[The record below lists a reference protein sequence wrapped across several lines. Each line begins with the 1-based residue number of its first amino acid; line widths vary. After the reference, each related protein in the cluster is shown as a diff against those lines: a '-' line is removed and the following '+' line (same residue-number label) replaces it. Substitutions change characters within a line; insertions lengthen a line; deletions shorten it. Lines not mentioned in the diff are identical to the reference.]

1 MRFDDSLPAFVKV
14 IADAFGD
21 EAISSAVFVR
31 DAQGVL
37 AAVLDCDLD
46 VEMLSEI
53 QGKARA
59 ALGPYARAEEPVR
72 GKNDPGAERL
82 LNRPTSF
89 VKVGGVNVRLIDRRI
104 VGLDWLA
111 PPKLEGGGVP
121 RVVFFSIK
129 GGVGRSTALCVCAA
143 HLARQGLRVLAIDL
157 DFEAPGLG
165 ATLLRPEELPR
176 YGVVDWLVEN
186 GISGIDQQFL
196 ADSIGHSSLMEGMAV
211 LPAFG
216 TATLN
221 NPADALSKIAR
232 ASIEDTSQ
240 GITKPFREQVREMV
254 ERCEQTGDFDVVLVD
269 ARAGLHETTAAPLL
283 NLGAKILMF
292 GLDEP
297 QTFQGYKLLL
307 AHIDERLPDSQA
319 WREQAWLVQAKAPG
333 LPDTAAGDRF
343 RALWGDT
350 SNVIGVEQVLS
361 AEDLDVEWNNDE
373 TVIPLPEE
381 PAPLL
386 WVLDDGRY
394 RGFDPLRSGE
404 LLSLALV
411 NETFR
416 TLIEWFDEEVVQA
429 ADQKVVG

>member
-1 MRFDDSLPAFVKV
+1 MRFDDSLPAFAKV
-14 IADAFGD
+14 IADSFGVD
-21 EAISSAVFVR
+21 ALTSAVFIR
-31 DAQGVL
+31 DAKGVL
-37 AAVLDCDLD
+37 AAVLDRELD
-46 VEMLSEI
+46 DTELVEVQDKVL
-53 QGKARA
+53 A

-72 GKNDPGAERL
+72 GKNGIGAERL
-82 LNRPTSF
+82 LSGPARL
-89 VKVGGVNVRLIDRRI
+89 VKSGGVSVRLIDRRI
-104 VGLDWLA
+104 VGIDWLA
-111 PPKLEGGGVP
+111 PPKLQSGAVP

-143 HLARQGLRVLAIDL
+143 HLARKGLRVLAIDL

-165 ATLLRPEELPR
+165 ATLLRTEELPK

-196 ADSIGHSSLMEGMAV
+196 ADSIGHSSLMAGMAV

-232 ASIEDTSQ
+232 ASIEDTAQ
-240 GITKPFREQVREMV
+240 GVGKPFREQVREMV

-283 NLGAKILMF
+283 NLGAKVLMF

-307 AHIDERLPDSQA
+307 AHIDERRPDSQA
-319 WREQAWLVQAKAPG
+319 WREQAWLVQAKAPQ
-333 LPDTAAGDRF
+333 LPDTGVVDRF
-343 RALWGDT
+343 RTLWGDT
-350 SNVIGVEQVLS
+350 SNVIGVEQELS
-361 AEDLDVEWNNDE
+361 ADDLDVEWNNDE
-373 TVIPLPEE
+373 TAVTLPDE

-394 RGFDPLRSGE
+394 RGFDPLRAGE
-404 LLSLALV
+404 LLSLTLV

-416 TLIEWFDEEVVQA
+416 SLIEWFDDEVVRVA
-429 ADQKVVG
+429 NQKVTG